1 MFLSELSLQNFRN
14 YKECQLAFCRP
25 LNIFFGQN
33 AQGKTNLLEAIF
45 LLAMAKSHRT
55 SQDRQLIG
63 WGEEEARIAGRLTR
77 QGREVEL
84 SLHLSGRGK
93 TARINRL
100 EQQRLSD
107 FIGQLNVVMF
117 APEDVNLVKEGP
129 GRRRRFLDMEIGQ
142 VSPSYLYDLTRY
154 HRLIQQRNRFLK
166 TGEAARQL
174 ALLDTWDE
182 QLAQIGVKIL
192 QKRLQFIKNLQNW
205 AAALH
210 EQVTQGREH
219 LELRYQM
226 TIPLRQQDNLEENVA
241 AYYRALVEARP
252 QEMRRGTSLVGPHR
266 DDLRILVNGK
276 DVQMFGS
283 QGQQRTA
290 ALSLKLA
297 EIELI
302 REEVGEYPLLLLDDV
317 LSELDV
323 QRQSYLISG
332 IRPEVQTFITT
343 THLEGMEGAI
353 LDTADVYHVES
364 GQVRKTM

>member
-1 MFLSELSLQNFRN
+1 MFLRELYLHNFRN
-14 YKECQLAFCRP
+14 YKEFQLSFGQSM
-25 LNIFFGQN
+25 NIFFGQN

-63 WGEEEARIAGRLTR
+63 WGEKEAWITGRMER

-84 SLHLSGRGK
+84 SLHLSGKGK
-93 TARINRL
+93 IARINRL

-107 FIGQLNVVMF
+107 FVGHLNVVMF

-142 VSPSYLYDLTRY
+142 VSPNYLYDLTRY

-166 TGEAARQL
+166 TGEAAHQL
-174 ALLDTWDE
+174 ILLDTWDE
-182 QLAQIGVKIL
+182 QLSLMGVKIL
-192 QKRLQFIKNLQNW
+192 QKRLQFIRNLQHW
-205 AAALH
+205 AATLH
-210 EQVTQGREH
+210 EQVTQGREQ
-219 LELRYQM
+219 LELQYQM
-226 TIPLRQQDNLEENVA
+226 TIPVQEQVNLEENIAV
-241 AYYRALVEARP
+241 YYHALVEGRA
-252 QEMRRGTSLVGPHR
+252 QDIRRGTSLIGPHR
-266 DDLRILVNGK
+266 DDLRIFVNGM
-276 DVQMFGS
+276 DVQLYGS

-317 LSELDV
+317 LSELDA

-343 THLEGMEGAI
+343 THLEGLEGINLNA
-353 LDTADVYHVES
+353 ADVYFVER
-364 GQVRKTM
+364 GQVKKSM